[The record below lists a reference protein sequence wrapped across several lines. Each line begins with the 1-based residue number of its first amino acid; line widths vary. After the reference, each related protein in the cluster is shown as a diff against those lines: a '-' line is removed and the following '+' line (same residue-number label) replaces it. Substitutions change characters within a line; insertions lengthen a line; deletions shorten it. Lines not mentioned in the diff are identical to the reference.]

1 MKQNEGKADL
11 AAQEPSNDNTKCP
24 RCFAVIA
31 RTSPFCPECGV
42 SIADSDGSDVA
53 VYQDLASA
61 NLLRMRGDK
70 QDAIDTC
77 LKILRNYPNNATA
90 HSLLGEIY
98 MEHGEL
104 KQAAEWFEMALDLDP
119 NATREKMLLKKV
131 QEQISTKES
140 ATAVQQLEIQPRSGL
155 TAYLVGMILLVIAVG
170 ALAFFVGNSA
180 GKSTVAKGNGAARPI
195 TIPAQT
201 DNTQNQPTTTQTP
214 ETNTELP
221 AATAGAPSEDVAL
234 LQSIKA
240 SGTKGNLVISL
251 IFNPALEQVT
261 LTGSTEENVTRE
273 ETALMFA
280 SDVFVARPEAREAVI
295 RLVENS
301 RVIFVGTIGRA
312 QYDEAQGLSG
322 GSTPVSQIAMQA
334 FPNAWHADGR
344 GTGSEVVPPD
354 GMGNTTG
361 TPENNQGE

>member
-1 MKQNEGKADL
+1 M
-11 AAQEPSNDNTKCP
+11 
-24 RCFAVIA
+24 
-31 RTSPFCPECGV
+31 

-131 QEQISTKES
+131 QDQLNAKES
-140 ATAVQQLEIQPRSGL
+140 AAAVQQLEIKPRSGL
-155 TAYLVGMILLVIAVG
+155 TAYLVGMMLLVIAVG

-180 GKSTVAKGNGAARPI
+180 GKSTVAKNSGAARPI

-201 DNTQNQPTTTQTP
+201 NTDTKPSTTQTP

-221 AATAGAPSEDVAL
+221 ATTAGAPTEDVAL

-261 LTGSTEENVTRE
+261 LTGQTEPDVTRE
-273 ETALMFA
+273 ETALMMA

-322 GSTPVSQIAMQA
+322 GSTPINQIAMQA

-344 GTGSEVVPPD
+344 SSGSPVTPPD
-354 GMGNTTG
+354 GMGNATG
-361 TPENNQGE
+361 SPENNQGQ